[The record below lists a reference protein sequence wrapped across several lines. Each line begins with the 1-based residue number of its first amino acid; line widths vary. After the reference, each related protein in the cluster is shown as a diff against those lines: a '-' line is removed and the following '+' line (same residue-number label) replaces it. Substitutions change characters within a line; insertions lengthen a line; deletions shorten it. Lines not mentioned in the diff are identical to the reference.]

1 MCKSGYR
8 NLLAKLLFDAKGSY
22 LQIMR
27 AYVLGQLYR
36 CLIIVPVGAGAL
48 INIAGIAVLMIVFEE
63 VDEIERM
70 KAFGL
75 AAAIGI
81 IMWVASIGVATSG
94 TPPMRYR

>member
-1 MCKSGYR
+1 MQIGLSH
-8 NLLAKLLFDAKGSY
+8 LLAQLLFDAKGSY
-22 LQIMR
+22 LQIIR
-27 AYVLGQLYR
+27 AYILGQLYR

-48 INIAGIAVLMIVFEE
+48 INIAGIAVLMIVFDEE
-63 VDEIERM
+63 DEIERM

-94 TPPMRYR
+94 TPPMQYR